1 VGKSIARGAAGRSVT
16 AAVGVDGAVGAG
28 GGPADVLDARLF
40 HRLRREYRESCGMDL
55 QACDAEGRT
64 VFSSP
69 RCGAAPCTEKAACDR
84 ARWMAIREAL
94 RWGEPCVNLCPRGN
108 ALWGMPVM
116 VNNECVGGLI
126 VAGVPLERI
135 PSRARPA
142 SPARVRRA
150 CEELS
155 ALVVR
160 FNLVSSALLEM
171 RRSQSERER
180 KKAEAIHELKTDM
193 HDSIREIYLREEPSL
208 LAAIRQG
215 DRGGARE
222 ILNRVLVAIYHVG
235 AGRLDLLKSFLLE
248 LVVMMCRAAVE
259 AGGNPSELLGVNFDS
274 LSNLS
279 RISDE
284 VALSGWLTEHLERLL
299 DGIRESRSYPN
310 TVLLANAVR
319 YMSDHLADDISR
331 EEVALAAGLSESHYS
346 RLIREKT
353 GRTYVDLLA
362 QFRVDRACE
371 LMSRTTKS
379 LVQIALECGFTT
391 QSYFTRVFR
400 RYTNLTPRAYS
411 REHAPKD

>member
-1 VGKSIARGAAGRSVT
+1 MSTAKSAAARSMTGAN
-16 AAVGVDGAVGAG
+16 G
-28 GGPADVLDARLF
+28 GLADVLGPRLF
-40 HRLRREYRESCGMDL
+40 SGLRREYRESCGMDL
-55 QACDAEGRT
+55 QACDAEGRA

-69 RCGAAPCTEKAACDR
+69 RCGAEPCREKAACDR

-108 ALWGMPVM
+108 AMWGMPVM
-116 VNNECVGGLI
+116 VNNTLAGGLI
-126 VAGVPLERI
+126 VSGVPLEHV
-135 PSRARPA
+135 PSGARPA
-142 SPARVRRA
+142 SPARIRRA

-160 FNLVSSALLEM
+160 SNLISSALLEM

-180 KKAEAIHELKTDM
+180 MKAEAIHELKTDM

-279 RISDE
+279 RVDDE

-319 YMSDHLADDISR
+319 YMSDHLAEDISR
-331 EEVALAAGLSESHYS
+331 EEVARAAGLSESHFS
-346 RLIREKT
+346 RLIREKS

-362 QFRVDRACE
+362 QFRVNRACE

-400 RYTNLTPRAYS
+400 RYMDLTPRAYS
-411 REHAPKD
+411 REHAPKE